1 MNALYLF
8 AALAAGMGI
17 AVQAA
22 VNSRLAAEL
31 GSQPL
36 MGALISFAVGTLA
49 LALIA
54 CWQADWPQALAQ
66 AGRQPWWH
74 WTGGLL
80 GACFVFMTVFLAPRI
95 GLTQMAFIMIV
106 GQLLMGLLID
116 SHGLLHMPAPRHR
129 LEIRRPGPH
138 AGRSGR
144 LLLRPQAGRTLGLNP
159 PCTFSFIF
167 RHKILLKS

>member
-8 AALAAGMGI
+8 AALAAGIGI

-22 VNSRLAAEL
+22 VNSRLAAGL

-116 SHGLLHMPAPRHR
+116 SHGLLHMPA
-129 LEIRRPGPH
+129 RPVTVWKY
-138 AGRSGR
+138 AG
-144 LLLRPQAGRTLGLNP
+144 LALMLAGLAV
-159 PCTFSFIF
+159 FSFGPKLAE
-167 RHKILLKS
+167 RWG

>member
-8 AALAAGMGI
+8 AALAASMDI

-22 VNSRLAAEL
+22 VNSRLAAGL

-80 GACFVFMTVFLAPRI
+80 GACFMFMTVFLAPRI
-95 GLTQMAFIMIV
+95 SLTQMAFIMIV

-116 SHGLLHMPAPRHR
+116 SHGLLHMPA
-129 LEIRRPGPH
+129 RPVTVWKY
-138 AGRSGR
+138 AG
-144 LLLRPQAGRTLGLNP
+144 LAFMLAGLAV
-159 PCTFSFIF
+159 FSFGPKLAE
-167 RHKILLKS
+167 RWG